1 MIKNEEEYK
10 PLDLMDAVF
19 NKRPNM
25 VELRQLKLPKI
36 IHDDEKSSNFDIA
49 ERIGLSYKK
58 VGGELLEDSSG
69 NRVEIIWTDNFHQV
83 VDTNVDIL
91 KEWLKGSGK
100 RPVTWRTLIQVLEK
114 YGEVELAQ
122 DIRKALLYNRH

>member
-1 MIKNEEEYK
+1 MKNEEENK

-19 NKRPNM
+19 NERPSM
-25 VELRQLKLPKI
+25 VELRHLKLHKVS
-36 IHDDEKSSNFDIA
+36 HDDEKSFDIA

-58 VGGELLEDSSG
+58 VGGELLEDSGG
-69 NRVEIIWTDNFHQV
+69 NRVEIIWTNNFHKV